1 MEPDEEKQAKMRTAL
16 ENARLIT
23 MINGLGLAMI
33 GLKNSRSS
41 IVFLPTFLLMVGT
54 VLFPGVIFYEA
65 IVKNDMFHGFIKFGG
80 MASIFGYFAMA
91 LI

>member
-1 MEPDEEKQAKMRTAL
+1 MEPDEEKQAKLRTAL

-33 GLKNSRSS
+33 GLKNSRSAL
-41 IVFLPTFLLMVGT
+41 VFLPSTLLLLGT
-54 VLFPGVIFYEA
+54 ILFPGIIFYEA
-65 IVKNDMFHGFIKFGG
+65 VTKNDVFHKFIKFGG